1 MHFKAKG
8 PERVTKKRV
17 FQQRISNDSKWLTDL
32 HLFSVLKEASN
43 VSSTLSKPWLFPT
56 GAIKNIRVL
65 DTFRSRQMAKV
76 EFIEDKE
83 CPLFSNQVIW
93 SFNLFVP
100 ILHWLS
106 TNNALFMRITEY
118 HASCWSILLMPS
130 VVSFDQNNPRNSGS
144 AHFLFQQLL
153 GNDWEK
159 EACWSLRAVHMNGIA
174 SSDFFNEWYNNIFS
188 VWTISILINTDRSR
202 GSV

>member
-100 ILHWLS
+100 IFSLVEHKQRSFHAYYRVPCQLLKYSVDAQRCQFRSKQSEKQWQRALSISTIAGEWLRKRS
-106 TNNALFMRITEY
+106 
-118 HASCWSILLMPS
+118 LLVTARCPHE
-130 VVSFDQNNPRNSGS
+130 RNCVIW
-144 AHFLFQQLL
+144 LFQRMVQ
-153 GNDWEK
+153 
-159 EACWSLRAVHMNGIA
+159 
-174 SSDFFNEWYNNIFS
+174 
-188 VWTISILINTDRSR
+188 
-202 GSV
+202 

>member
-17 FQQRISNDSKWLTDL
+17 FQQRISNDSKWVTDL

-100 ILHWLS
+100 IFHWLS
-106 TNNALFMRITEY
+106 TNNALFMRIIEY
-118 HASCWSILLMPS
+118 HASCCKYSVDVQRCHFRSKQSEKQWQRALSISTIAGEWLRKRSLLVTARCPHE
-130 VVSFDQNNPRNSGS
+130 RNCVIW
-144 AHFLFQQLL
+144 LFQRMVQ
-153 GNDWEK
+153 
-159 EACWSLRAVHMNGIA
+159 
-174 SSDFFNEWYNNIFS
+174 
-188 VWTISILINTDRSR
+188 
-202 GSV
+202 